1 MGIHDR
7 IDYDGWWHVFI
18 AREAPWS
25 AFWADV
31 DRNAHPPLFYLL
43 LRPMTWLGS
52 GRLVYRALSIAAA
65 VAATY
70 VVGLIATR
78 VYRTPAVPLLCAF
91 AFGLAVPTAIIAC
104 AVRSYMISIALVLV
118 AFRLY
123 LDLIDPARE
132 RIEPRTRI
140 LFVVALVGAILS
152 HYSAIFFAG
161 AAVALPCVYAAIDR
175 RYRAWFDLRLRAH
188 WRDDL
193 ATLVPIVAV
202 IVAAYVVHIATLN
215 ATLTH
220 TAVYYPDPAAS
231 AAGFARGAA
240 SFLAHAIVAEI
251 DLFSPLPIGG
261 LPAMVR
267 ALVVVLLA
275 GLAAALVVTLR
286 RRSDW
291 AVASAPLGVLMV
303 IAIAMMGAALARRYP
318 FGGFLRQ
325 QFILFP
331 LAMLAAFALVDEVIA
346 RRGAKRLV
354 AALWVAVMLNAVVQR
369 SLLRFFPG
377 EPGSRESARFHRVL
391 GDSRAVYVD
400 AFSLVPFFAAHQRG
414 TWSAQTEL
422 GEGFV
427 ALPVRQGEQD
437 LLVVRDLTRW
447 SADLSDPRLYRDLR
461 RLLERTDL
469 PSIDLFYL
477 RQDAHLLPPTPTDER
492 AQVAQSIVLA
502 AHSADV
508 HVERL
513 VFDGF
518 YVYARVQRSDRAVR

>member
-1 MGIHDR
+1 
-7 IDYDGWWHVFI
+7 
-18 AREAPWS
+18 
-25 AFWADV
+25 
-31 DRNAHPPLFYLL
+31 
-43 LRPMTWLGS
+43 
-52 GRLVYRALSIAAA
+52 
-65 VAATY
+65 
-70 VVGLIATR
+70 
-78 VYRTPAVPLLCAF
+78 
-91 AFGLAVPTAIIAC
+91 
-104 AVRSYMISIALVLV
+104 
-118 AFRLY
+118 
-123 LDLIDPARE
+123 
-132 RIEPRTRI
+132 
-140 LFVVALVGAILS
+140 
-152 HYSAIFFAG
+152 
-161 AAVALPCVYAAIDR
+161 
-175 RYRAWFDLRLRAH
+175 
-188 WRDDL
+188 
-193 ATLVPIVAV
+193 
-202 IVAAYVVHIATLN
+202 
-215 ATLTH
+215 
-220 TAVYYPDPAAS
+220 VYYPDPAAS

-261 LPAMVR
+261 LPAQIR
-267 ALVVVLLA
+267 AIVVVLLA
-275 GLAAALVVTLR
+275 GLTAALVVTLH

-331 LAMLAAFALVDEVIA
+331 FAMLAAFALVDEFVA

-354 AALWVAVMLNAVVQR
+354 AALWVAVILNAVVQR

-377 EPGSRESARFHRVL
+377 EPGSRESAQFHRFL
-391 GDSRAVYVD
+391 GDSHAVYVD

-461 RLLERTDL
+461 RLLERTEL

-477 RQDAHLLPPTPTDER
+477 RQDAHLLPTTPTDER

-502 AHSADV
+502 AHSEDV
-508 HVERL
+508 RVERL

-518 YVYARVQRSDRAVR
+518 HVYARVQRSDRAVR